1 MFKRKYEILY
11 KILNG
16 NVGIVH
22 DDVVILSAKDESIES
37 KYIVLNL
44 VHTLFRITS
53 NLYLLKLSASKGLY
67 DIKYVSTVITS
78 PPLSLIFYIYIVSP
92 TNAKLSALYLKK
104 LIAPNKLS
112 QCFRFFSCALG
123 RGQIFACL
131 HGRKFFA

>member
-16 NVGIVH
+16 NVGIVY

-53 NLYLLKLSASKGLY
+53 ILYLLKLSASKGLY
-67 DIKYVSTVITS
+67 NIKYVSTVITS
-78 PPLSLIFYIYIVSP
+78 PPLSLIFYIYIYIYS
-92 TNAKLSALYLKK
+92 LSD
-104 LIAPNKLS
+104 
-112 QCFRFFSCALG
+112 
-123 RGQIFACL
+123 
-131 HGRKFFA
+131 